1 MTNLKFLHHNLLS
14 IEQLSVVDVEQIFI
28 TAAKYLAQ
36 ENLCTPIL
44 QSKKVINLF
53 FENSTRTL
61 TSFEIAA
68 KSLKANV
75 VNIQVAHSSINK
87 GESLVDTVKNLDAMK
102 ADFMVVR
109 HSASG
114 AVAVVQ
120 DNVTCSVINAGD
132 GAHQHPTQ
140 ALLDAFTIKLKF
152 DKIAGLNIAICGDIL
167 HSRVARSN
175 IMLLTMLGANIRL
188 IAPPTLLPFIPSNL
202 PVDIF
207 YDMKQ
212 GLKDVDVIMVLR
224 LQRERMQ
231 SSFVP
236 SLGEFFSRY
245 GLTRNKLAYANSHA
259 IVMHPGPINRNVE
272 IETSLVD
279 SDKGKIILEQVTNGV
294 AIRSAIFELIQ
305 NAKEQNFIQ

>member
-1 MTNLKFLHHNLLS
+1 
-14 IEQLSVVDVEQIFI
+14 
-28 TAAKYLAQ
+28 
-36 ENLCTPIL
+36 
-44 QSKKVINLF
+44 
-53 FENSTRTL
+53 
-61 TSFEIAA
+61 
-68 KSLKANV
+68 
-75 VNIQVAHSSINK
+75 
-87 GESLVDTVKNLDAMK
+87 
-102 ADFMVVR
+102 
-109 HSASG
+109 
-114 AVAVVQ
+114 
-120 DNVTCSVINAGD
+120 
-132 GAHQHPTQ
+132 
-140 ALLDAFTIKLKF
+140 
-152 DKIAGLNIAICGDIL
+152 
-167 HSRVARSN
+167 
-175 IMLLTMLGANIRL
+175 MLGANIRL